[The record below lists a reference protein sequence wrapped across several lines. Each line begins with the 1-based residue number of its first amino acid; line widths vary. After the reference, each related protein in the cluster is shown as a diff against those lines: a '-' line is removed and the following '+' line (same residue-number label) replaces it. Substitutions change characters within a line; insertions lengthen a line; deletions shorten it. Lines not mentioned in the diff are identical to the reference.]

1 MHKYDKVKMKLLQ
14 NFSIILLSCVELML
28 FLAFFIDINKITII
42 DSNNIISWKNIILLI
57 PPIALMVINAVLNKC
72 TKSKMKLISGFT
84 KIKSEIP
91 NILLVI
97 SITFF
102 VIRNLV
108 ISYFIVN
115 EHNINGNNRQF
126 NQTILAGSIILIIC
140 VGLFVW
146 YKNRKIVKKEN
157 YLLVSIAKFGFELDV
172 LLFLLLVMEVIIYLN
187 IGNKTLFNISYF
199 GGLSIIL
206 LIKIIKPFGLLNYKV
221 YLFLKEIRFFRILQ
235 TFIVSFIICMLII
248 LRLNISVNNYPGAL
262 LVISTSGLFTV
273 ILYWSNFRK
282 VLGDNY
288 FAFIMSI
295 EFLLPIILYLV
306 YYQTRILDE
315 HTFTN
320 FMFGVILAIG
330 AILLL
335 VVGEDSQLLN
345 GVGITRQLNNY
356 EKRQIA
362 KYRMRI
368 SNGVIIATF
377 MNVLFSK
384 IDDFINWIA
393 TFFKGMDTH
402 WMLVIAIVLAM
413 VGIGIGAFI
422 LTKIEVN
429 AFRHFQSKK

>member
-1 MHKYDKVKMKLLQ
+1 M
-14 NFSIILLSCVELML
+14 
-28 FLAFFIDINKITII
+28 
-42 DSNNIISWKNIILLI
+42 
-57 PPIALMVINAVLNKC
+57 
-72 TKSKMKLISGFT
+72 
-84 KIKSEIP
+84 
-91 NILLVI
+91 
-97 SITFF
+97 
-102 VIRNLV
+102 
-108 ISYFIVN
+108 
-115 EHNINGNNRQF
+115 
-126 NQTILAGSIILIIC
+126 
-140 VGLFVW
+140 
-146 YKNRKIVKKEN
+146 
-157 YLLVSIAKFGFELDV
+157 
-172 LLFLLLVMEVIIYLN
+172 
-187 IGNKTLFNISYF
+187 
-199 GGLSIIL
+199 
-206 LIKIIKPFGLLNYKV
+206 
-221 YLFLKEIRFFRILQ
+221 
-235 TFIVSFIICMLII
+235 
-248 LRLNISVNNYPGAL
+248 NNYPGAL

-288 FAFIMSI
+288 FAFIMLI

-345 GVGITRQLNNY
+345 GVSITRQLNNY

-384 IDDFINWIA
+384 ISDFINWIA
-393 TFFKGMDTH
+393 TFFKGMNTR
-402 WMLVIAIVLAM
+402 WMLVIAIVLAIA
-413 VGIGIGAFI
+413 GIGIGSFI

>member
-1 MHKYDKVKMKLLQ
+1 MHKVKMKLLQ
-14 NFSIILLSCVELML
+14 NFSIILLSCIELML

-42 DSNNIISWKNIILLI
+42 DSNNIISWKSIILLI
-57 PPIALMVINAVLNKC
+57 PPIVLMVINAVLNKC

-97 SITFF
+97 CITFF

-140 VGLFVW
+140 IGLFVW

-157 YLLVSIAKFGFELDV
+157 YLLVSIAQFGFELDV
-172 LLFLLLVMEVIIYLN
+172 LLFLLLIMEVIIYLN

-206 LIKIIKPFGLLNYKV
+206 LIKIIKPFGLLNFKV
-221 YLFLKEIRFFRILQ
+221 YLFLKEVRFFRILQ

-288 FAFIMSI
+288 FAFIMLI

-345 GVGITRQLNNY
+345 GVSITRQLNNY

-384 IDDFINWIA
+384 ISDFINWIA
-393 TFFKGMDTH
+393 TFFKGMNTR
-402 WMLVIAIVLAM
+402 WMLVIAIVLAIA
-413 VGIGIGAFI
+413 GIGIGSFI